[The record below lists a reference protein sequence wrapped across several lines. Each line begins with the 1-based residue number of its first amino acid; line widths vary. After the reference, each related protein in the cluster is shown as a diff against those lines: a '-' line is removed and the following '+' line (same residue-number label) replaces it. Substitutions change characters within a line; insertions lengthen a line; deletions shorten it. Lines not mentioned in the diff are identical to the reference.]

1 MLCKTSGKIDVPEF
15 VITVLGAYAG
25 VRNRMDDQLVVRRTS
40 SNISS
45 SDVSFFTCIMCQID
59 GLWVGEMGV
68 ASPRAR
74 RVHCIRCYSAIV
86 RVRLSSCYI
95 FLGFSQMVVVFT
107 F

>member
-1 MLCKTSGKIDVPEF
+1 MDVCRSFAPIAMLCKTSGKIDVPEF

-25 VRNRMDDQLVVRRTS
+25 VRNRMDDQLVVRH
-40 SNISS
+40 
-45 SDVSFFTCIMCQID
+45 